1 MKAAD
6 IEIVITKQAGSDN
19 LYEGYLFY
27 KKIALQSVKGEKIT
41 LEGTESKK
49 PSTFINLFMEGKPVE
64 IEDYINSKGEKGQ
77 RPKPDIQ
84 LWATVFQSG
93 SVQVRGDFVS
103 DFGLFYQVEGYF
115 SPERES
121 FTVRERT
128 YDKKNEYDN
137 KAQFNFIEKYA
148 EIITDIPEVEYSEE
162 DLALSVELFPDAIDF
177 YERYASIK
185 KVTVKD
191 LVNPNA
197 PRLMPGA
204 AKKKAPVTQGQL
216 DLAKDNLTKAKA
228 KTAVET
234 EELPF

>member
-6 IEIVITKQAGSDN
+6 IDIVITKQAGSDD

-27 KKIALQSVKGEKIT
+27 KKTALQTVKGEKISYEDKQT
-41 LEGTESKK
+41 KK

-64 IEDYINSKGEKGQ
+64 MEDFTNSKGEKGQ

-93 SVQVRGDFVS
+93 SVQVRGDFIS

-115 SPERES
+115 SLEKES
-121 FTVRERT
+121 FTVRERIYNKT
-128 YDKKNEYDN
+128 NEYDN
-137 KAQFNFIEKYA
+137 KAQFNFVEKYA

-162 DLALSVELFPDAIDF
+162 DLALSAQLFPDAADF
-177 YERYASIK
+177 YEKYASMK

-204 AKKKAPVTQGQL
+204 AKKKAPVTQEQL
-216 DLAKDNLTKAKA
+216 DLAKKQALA
-228 KTAVET
+228 KTKVTDEDM
-234 EELPF
+234 EISF

>member
-6 IEIVITKQAGSDN
+6 IEIVITKQAGSGD

-41 LEGTESKK
+41 FEDKQSKK

-64 IEDYINSKGEKGQ
+64 IEDYTNSKGEKGQ

-93 SVQVRGDFVS
+93 SVQVRGDFIS

-121 FTVRERT
+121 FTVRERI

-162 DLALSVELFPDAIDF
+162 DLALSVELFPDAADF
-177 YERYASIK
+177 YEKYASIK
-185 KVTVKD
+185 KVAVKD
-191 LVNPNA
+191 LVNANA

-204 AKKKAPVTQGQL
+204 AKKKAPVTQGQI
-216 DLAKDNLTKAKA
+216 DLAKDNLTKVKA
-228 KTAVET
+228 KRVVET
-234 EELPF
+234 EEIPF

>member
-1 MKAAD
+1 MRAAD
-6 IEIVITKQAGSDN
+6 IDIVITKQAGSDD

-41 LEGTESKK
+41 FEDKQSKK

-64 IEDYINSKGEKGQ
+64 MEDYTNSKGEKGQ

-93 SVQVRGDFVS
+93 SVQVRGDFIS

-162 DLALSVELFPDAIDF
+162 DLALSVELFPDAAGF

-185 KVTVKD
+185 KVAVKD

-216 DLAKDNLTKAKA
+216 DLAKDNLVKAKA
-228 KTAVET
+228 KTAAET
-234 EELPF
+234 EEIPF